1 MIATVFKLDWF
12 PLKIDAIFL
21 VGVVG
26 GFVIGLVYGFF
37 LWGKIKQVSSLKCK
51 TVGVTD
57 LVVTQFG
64 SKFHVDKRCAG
75 LLKARTAKSK
85 AHCLICCPEG
95 LLVQSSD

>member
-12 PLKIDAIFL
+12 LLKIVAIFL
-21 VGVVG
+21 VGIVG

-37 LWGKIKQVSSLKCK
+37 LWGRIKQVSSLKCK

-64 SKFHVDKRCAG
+64 SKFHIDKHCAG
-75 LLKARTAKSK
+75 LLTARTAKSK
-85 AHCLICCPEG
+85 VHCLICCPEG
-95 LLVQSSD
+95 LLVQGSD